1 MEEMSGGG
9 GELVAT
15 DESTVVAKPFLD
27 AIVVEDSQ
35 RDGRLANSS
44 DANESGWSEGF
55 YETDDLLDQL
65 VTSKEGPRWRWWG
78 FSRYTRCK
86 YKILD
91 PLAVEI
97 ANLT

>member
-27 AIVVEDSQ
+27 AVIVEDSQ
-35 RDGRLANSS
+35 GNGCLSNSART
-44 DANESGWSEGF
+44 DESSWSEGF
-55 YETDDLLDQL
+55 YETNDLLDQV

-78 FSRYTRCK
+78 FSRHTGCR

-97 ANLT
+97 ADLT